1 MELYHPKMVA
11 LVLIESY
18 SVMLCHMLKFYLAQ
32 LAALLSFKCKATNVA
47 EVMFMRSAYSSYD
60 PKQLSFSFCTQ
71 VKNVRLNFFDD
82 PSKFR
87 LPTREKDG
95 IVSAARYWD

>member
-1 MELYHPKMVA
+1 MVA

-47 EVMFMRSAYSSYD
+47 EVMFMRSAYAAMTQSSSLLGFVL
-60 PKQLSFSFCTQ
+60 K
-71 VKNVRLNFFDD
+71 
-82 PSKFR
+82 
-87 LPTREKDG
+87 
-95 IVSAARYWD
+95 